1 MAYEL
6 WHKSWVLQHV
16 DCGKWVME
24 LYKAYSMYGLWHM
37 LYGEQC
43 VDCAIW
49 SKAYEMAVF

>member
-1 MAYEL
+1 
-6 WHKSWVLQHV
+6 
-16 DCGKWVME
+16 ME